1 MSMGWVPGVSCAAAK
16 LLCVREILERESAKF
31 ADSLSSKAL
40 IVNDL
45 AAAERGWH
53 RTRARAGG
61 RWGALEGPGRARG
74 ARGARGHK
82 KVARTRRRF

>member
-1 MSMGWVPGVSCAAAK
+1 MVIECAAAK
-16 LLCVREILERESAKF
+16 LLCVRGILERESANF
-31 ADSLSSKAL
+31 ADSLSSKVL

-61 RWGALEGPGRARG
+61 RWGALGGARRARARKG
-74 ARGARGHK
+74 AQEP
-82 KVARTRRRF
+82 